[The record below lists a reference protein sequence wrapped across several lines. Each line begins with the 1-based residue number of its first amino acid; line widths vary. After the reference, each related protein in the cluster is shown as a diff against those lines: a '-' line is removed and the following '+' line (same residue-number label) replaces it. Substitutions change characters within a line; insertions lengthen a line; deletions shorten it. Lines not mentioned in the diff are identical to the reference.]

1 MQVVLKNKDHPNVLK
16 YGVLC
21 SHLSNN
27 IIVQI
32 SFLSLLCFTPVENT
46 RKVAKNLDYGNKQA
60 SAELLKSHVD
70 VLVPEVI
77 QVQFSNKVE
86 VE

>member
-1 MQVVLKNKDHPNVLK
+1 MFFVP
-16 YGVLC
+16 
-21 SHLSNN
+21 HLSNN
-27 IIVQI
+27 FIVQTK
-32 SFLSLLCFTPVENT
+32 FPSLLCFTLVENT

-70 VLVPEVI
+70 VLVPDVI
-77 QVQFSNKVE
+77 QVQFPNKVE

>member
-1 MQVVLKNKDHPNVLK
+1 MVFSVP
-16 YGVLC
+16 
-21 SHLSNN
+21 HLSNYF
-27 IIVQI
+27 IVQTT
-32 SFLSLLCFTPVENT
+32 FLSLLRVTPVENT

>member
-1 MQVVLKNKDHPNVLK
+1 MFSVP
-16 YGVLC
+16 
-21 SHLSNN
+21 HLSKIFN
-27 IIVQI
+27 IL
-32 SFLSLLCFTPVENT
+32 SKFLTLCFFTPVENT
-46 RKVAKNLDYGNKQA
+46 RKVAKNLDYSNKQA

-77 QVQFSNKVE
+77 QVQISNKVE